1 MVMKKWERLDARF
14 QCEEVRPYYDM
25 LRKKSFSLILKR
37 LMDFAVSLILTVILL
52 PVMLVVAVIVKID
65 SKGPVFFLQTRVTAW
80 GRNFRIVK
88 FRTMVK
94 DAEKLGGQVT
104 TEGDGRVTRSG
115 KWLRKL
121 KLDEIPQLFNIL
133 LGQMSFVGTR
143 PEVPE
148 YVKAYTKPM
157 LATLLLPAGLTSLA
171 SIKYKDENAL
181 IKQADDVNE
190 VYINKIL
197 PEKMKYN
204 LEYLQKVSIAED
216 IKIMFKTVFSV
227 LN

>member
-1 MVMKKWERLDARF
+1 MVMKKWERLDERF

-25 LRKKSFSLILKR
+25 LKKKSFSLIMKR
-37 LMDFAVSLILTVILL
+37 LLDFAVALVLAVILL
-52 PVMLVVAVIVKID
+52 PVMLIIAVIIKAD
-65 SKGPVFFLQTRVTAW
+65 SRGPVFFLQTRVTAW
-80 GRNFRIVK
+80 GRKFRIVK

-94 DAEKLGGQVT
+94 DAEKLGGKVT

-148 YVKAYTKPM
+148 YVNAYTKPM
-157 LATLLLPAGLTSLA
+157 MATLLLPAGLTSLA
-171 SIKYKDENAL
+171 SIKYKDENEL

-190 VYINKIL
+190 VYINQIL

-204 LEYLQKVSIAED
+204 LEYLQKVNIVED